1 MLDIERQNK
10 KEIREERPWTPT
22 KIAAHV
28 NIQEP
33 VTDSF
38 SNYNENKPYVI
49 F

>member
-1 MLDIERQNK
+1 MLDIERQNE
-10 KEIREERPWTPT
+10 KEIREERPCTPT

-28 NIQEP
+28 NIQES

-38 SNYNENKPYVI
+38 SNYNEDKPCVI